1 MIGSLIDT
9 WNASVQKLQ
18 PGHCCQIHNWFQT
31 RIYSYQSILEQSRIT
46 LLLSWHL
53 DIKRRSGK
61 KKSQNCTW
69 GNATSFLHNVLTDRE
84 STTKN
89 EIYFVT
95 VKS

>member
-61 KKSQNCTW
+61 KNPKIALGEMQQVFFIMFSLIENQQQKMKYI
-69 GNATSFLHNVLTDRE
+69 S
-84 STTKN
+84 
-89 EIYFVT
+89 
-95 VKS
+95 